1 MEVAGWAGV
10 TARYADCSGWSGAET
25 LLYRGGLRLR
35 CRPVSEGST
44 HCPGGRNMPD
54 GNTQMD
60 GQNRTEIDR
69 VKAIIRQKLES
80 AEPGRNGGLLNADG
94 KTLATTAARALD
106 DVIDELKTELNQVT
120 GEETNV

>member
-1 MEVAGWAGV
+1 
-10 TARYADCSGWSGAET
+10 
-25 LLYRGGLRLR
+25 
-35 CRPVSEGST
+35 
-44 HCPGGRNMPD
+44 MPD

-69 VKAIIRQKLES
+69 VKAIIRQKIEG
-80 AEPGRNGGLLNADG
+80 AKPGTNGGLLNADG

-120 GEETNV
+120 GVETNV

>member
-1 MEVAGWAGV
+1 
-10 TARYADCSGWSGAET
+10 
-25 LLYRGGLRLR
+25 
-35 CRPVSEGST
+35 
-44 HCPGGRNMPD
+44 MPD

-69 VKAIIRQKLES
+69 VKAIIRQKIES
-80 AEPGRNGGLLNADG
+80 AEPGTNGGLLNAGG

>member
-1 MEVAGWAGV
+1 
-10 TARYADCSGWSGAET
+10 
-25 LLYRGGLRLR
+25 
-35 CRPVSEGST
+35 
-44 HCPGGRNMPD
+44 MPD

-60 GQNRTEIDR
+60 GQDRTEIDR
-69 VKAIIRQKLES
+69 VKAIIRQKIES